1 MDAKIKRTEILHK
14 RFRKR
19 VFGYCTRQYWM
30 RNSKRSSP
38 TIFKNLY
45 TLSHFWSTWLLRNKL
60 DKKTILV
67 HQNSIKTKS
76 MEDKIKYRKTS
87 NNMQKSYKE
96 KEWLL
101 EKKFSKNKHLHW
113 TKKEH
118 RQQEVN
124 RWFKTKL

>member
-1 MDAKIKRTEILHK
+1 
-14 RFRKR
+14 
-19 VFGYCTRQYWM
+19 
-30 RNSKRSSP
+30 
-38 TIFKNLY
+38 
-45 TLSHFWSTWLLRNKL
+45 
-60 DKKTILV
+60 
-67 HQNSIKTKS
+67 

-96 KEWLL
+96 KELLL

-124 RWFKTKL
+124 R